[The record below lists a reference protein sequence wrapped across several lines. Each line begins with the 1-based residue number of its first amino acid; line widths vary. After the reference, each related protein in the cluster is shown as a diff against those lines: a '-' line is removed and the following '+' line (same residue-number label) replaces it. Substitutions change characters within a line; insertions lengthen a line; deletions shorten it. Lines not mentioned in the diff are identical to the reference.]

1 MTPATA
7 YDIHAEEDEVG
18 VSIEQVF
25 FHEAA
30 KGGDSLVQFVP
41 GRSAM
46 LSTMRMAP
54 GVWMHIMGMLSAPTS
69 LRPHVCAIW
78 GAYCNAARS
87 AEETPRKVAQS
98 SSWRERWASSG
109 VGLVESSRKV
119 TKVMS
124 ALHGETVGSAAWRW
138 GKVLDV

>member
-46 LSTMRMAP
+46 LRTIRMAP

-69 LRPHVCAIW
+69 LMPQVCEIW
-78 GAYCNAARS
+78 GMYWNAAS
-87 AEETPRKVAQS
+87 KADVTPKNIVQS
-98 SSWRERWASSG
+98 WSWRVR
-109 VGLVESSRKV
+109 
-119 TKVMS
+119 
-124 ALHGETVGSAAWRW
+124 
-138 GKVLDV
+138 